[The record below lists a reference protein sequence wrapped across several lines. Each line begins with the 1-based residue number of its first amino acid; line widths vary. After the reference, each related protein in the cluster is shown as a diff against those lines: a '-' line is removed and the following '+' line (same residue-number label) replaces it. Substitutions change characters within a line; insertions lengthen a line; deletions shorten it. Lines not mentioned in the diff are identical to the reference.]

1 VVGEDLGTVPP
12 GVRPAIRRY
21 GLHGMHVACF
31 QMSPEPGQA
40 LKPIKSNRLA
50 SINTH
55 DMVPFSAFWQGL
67 EVRNR
72 VELDLQTQMEG
83 ELVLAVRENLKS
95 ALLDFLQNQALL
107 DFRTSDLRDI
117 LHALLIWL
125 GRCKAPMMLV
135 NLEPLERDSAANI
148 LGTSQECP
156 NWRNN
161 EVQFRG
167 IQQNGT
173 SSGDAA
179 AIG

>member
-1 VVGEDLGTVPP
+1 M
-12 GVRPAIRRY
+12 RRY

-67 EVRNR
+67 DVRNR
-72 VELDLQTQMEG
+72 VELGLQTQMEG

-95 ALLDFLQNQALL
+95 ALLDS
-107 DFRTSDLRDI
+107 RPSDLRDI

-135 NLEPLERDSAANI
+135 NLEPLARDSAAKHSRHQPGVPE
-148 LGTSQECP
+148 L
-156 NWRNN
+156 
-161 EVQFRG
+161 
-167 IQQNGT
+167 
-173 SSGDAA
+173 A
-179 AIG
+179 